1 MSDRF
6 YARSASDRTDDWPYW
21 FVADSQKGGLNVTE
35 ELIRRHLDPEHKGA
49 VFCFR
54 RGAEYLAILAN
65 GGEA

>member
-21 FVADSQKGGLNVTE
+21 FVADSQKGGLNVTAK
-35 ELIRRHLDPEHKGA
+35 LIRRHLDPEHKRG
-49 VFCFR
+49 VLCFR

-65 GGEA
+65 GGDA